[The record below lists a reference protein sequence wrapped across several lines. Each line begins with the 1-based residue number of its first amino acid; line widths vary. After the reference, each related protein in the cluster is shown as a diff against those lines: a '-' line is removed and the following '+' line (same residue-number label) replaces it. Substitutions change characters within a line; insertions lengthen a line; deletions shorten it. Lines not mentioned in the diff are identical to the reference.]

1 VRSGHP
7 SRPAVRHMHTY
18 RPLLWGLLLFYA
30 FIVQAETDCDTYTI
44 SGDLHN
50 SAELDITGQTGI
62 NGQLTNSLTG
72 DILILG
78 GNTDI
83 TGLTVNYGRMEIL
96 HTNVTFHNGLINN
109 NALLFDPST
118 ITVSTLTI
126 GPNGYLA
133 ETGDPGD
140 RFIITEDFINQSVRN
155 QDWGT
160 GNTIFQFNGGTR
172 NSNNPQ
178 TLEAAAA
185 DLGNFTDA
193 WLDNFVLGTLE
204 VGTSATYLKLLDDF
218 NNSANCLNGLCE
230 AGSAEAVY
238 VNDLTLEAG
247 TTLDLSGL
255 HLYVRNTF
263 TNNGGS
269 IINGTVS
276 TGEIPVVAGDIN
288 GDGRIGSVDILL
300 AARHVMGLTI
310 LDLAQLTRGDVY
322 PATGGDGAITV
333 SDWLLISA
341 IASH

>member
-1 VRSGHP
+1 
-7 SRPAVRHMHTY
+7 MHTY
-18 RPLLWGLLLFYA
+18 RLLLWGLLLLSA
-30 FIVQAETDCDTYTI
+30 FIVQADMDCDTYTI

-83 TGLTVNYGRMEIL
+83 TGLTVNNGRMEIL
-96 HTNVTFHNGLINN
+96 HANVTFHNGLINN
-109 NALLFDPST
+109 NTLLFDPST
-118 ITVSTLTI
+118 ITVSTLTV

-160 GNTIFQFNGGTR
+160 GNTIFQFNGGAR
-172 NSNNPQ
+172 DINNPQ
-178 TLEAAAA
+178 TLETAAA

-218 NNSANCLNGLCE
+218 DNSTNCLNGLCE
-230 AGSAEAVY
+230 IGNGEAVY
-238 VNDLTLEAG
+238 VNNLTLEAG

-255 HLYVRNTF
+255 NLYIRNTF
-263 TNNGGS
+263 TNNGGT
-269 IINGTVS
+269 IVNGSVTV
-276 TGEIPVVAGDIN
+276 GELPVIAGDIS
-288 GDGRIGSVDILL
+288 GDGQLDSADILL
-300 AARHVMGLTI
+300 AARHVMELTV
-310 LDLAQLTRGDVY
+310 LDLAQITRGDVY
-322 PATGGDGAITV
+322 PASSGDGQITL
-333 SDWLLISA
+333 SDWLLITA
-341 IASH
+341 MANQ